1 MVGAVAGTPGTL
13 PTNYLQLGGGG
24 LTRTVSLGVENGLQY
39 IDLRYQGT
47 STDGFI
53 EWRLDTTTAIAALP
67 SQVWSF
73 TNYLKLVSGTMPN
86 AFTLN
91 VYARN
96 AAAGVLQTWNTPA
109 SITSSLNRFQNII
122 TATPA
127 NTAFIQNAMFLTI
140 TNGAAYDFTIR
151 IAAPQMEL
159 GSFAT
164 TFIPTSTAAVT
175 RLADAC
181 SVTGVADL
189 IGQTE
194 GTIFAEVYISQL
206 QGAVARTL
214 IDIGSTNNRIFVGFT
229 GEASNTMRLQIDT
242 SVSTVRVDFRA
253 VIASVGTIKVAAAYK
268 NGDCALYVNGVA
280 GTQVA
285 NNSFSF
291 TTLSNLVVGQTI
303 SGTALLNDGVSK
315 SALYTTRLSNSELQ
329 SLTTL

>member
-39 IDLRYQGT
+39 VDLRYQGT
-47 STDGFI
+47 ATEAFI

-159 GSFAT
+159 GAYAT
-164 TFIPTSTAAVT
+164 TFIPTTTAAVT
-175 RLADAC
+175 RLADTC
-181 SVTGVADL
+181 SVTGASSI

-194 GTIFAEVYISQL
+194 GTLFVDVDNNESETAVFISLSNASASVNNHIWLGQV
-206 QGAVARTL
+206 G
-214 IDIGSTNNRIFVGFT
+214 TNIALFVRSGGT
-229 GEASNTMRLQIDT
+229 YSILASSIT
-242 SVSTVRVDFRA
+242 SVTGVKK
-253 VIASVGTIKVAAAYK
+253 IALAY
-268 NGDCALYVNGVA
+268 GASFARIYVNG
-280 GTQVA
+280 TQVFDSTA
-285 NNSFSF
+285 AVIPSGMDKIEVNNLNTSID
-291 TTLSNLVVGQTI
+291 VGR
-303 SGTALLNDGVSK
+303 VSLAQA
-315 SALYTTRLSNSELQ
+315 ALYTTRLSNSELQ